1 MFTKIHAT
9 LLMSVTALYAIIKIT
24 AGVYLLFALS
34 CLVKHCNSQCI
45 SCICDK
51 DILSLWRRLNT
62 NSSLNWNCVWICH
75 AHSFNNSGSD
85 GQTAR
90 TLLTVLELSELSIEH
105 KLSPSIPVP
114 DVVFE
119 RAYIAVSEKTEYMMK
134 S

>member
-1 MFTKIHAT
+1 M
-9 LLMSVTALYAIIKIT
+9 
-24 AGVYLLFALS
+24 
-34 CLVKHCNSQCI
+34 
-45 SCICDK
+45 
-51 DILSLWRRLNT
+51 
-62 NSSLNWNCVWICH
+62 
-75 AHSFNNSGSD
+75 D

-90 TLLTVLELSELSIEH
+90 TLLTVLELSELSIKH